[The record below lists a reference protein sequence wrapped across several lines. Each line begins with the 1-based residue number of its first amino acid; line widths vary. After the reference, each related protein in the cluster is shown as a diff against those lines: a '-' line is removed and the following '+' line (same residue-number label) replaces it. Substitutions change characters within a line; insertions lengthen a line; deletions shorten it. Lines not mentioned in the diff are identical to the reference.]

1 MILAILLDSAPPTF
15 AIKPAGVLGAIIM
28 GGLFVFAVYVCFVVG
43 KNFQAFLKGIA
54 WIVGLAIVGI
64 VLILIFQ
71 AGHPGQ

>member
-1 MILAILLDSAPPTF
+1 
-15 AIKPAGVLGAIIM
+15 M